1 MVLRIQGAWSWEA
14 CGPAQARRGSWCGC
28 EGRSGLQRVDSV
40 GPGSRERGEVSRGGG
55 GTGTGPFPK
64 PPLSARPWCLLC
76 RTSPQAASSG
86 GPGRKLGEAPG
97 GGSRDFSS
105 TPAGRACSGGAP
117 QGSGWAAGT
126 CREGQP
132 PLLGPFPWPAMKFIR
147 DPMLRGCPWAGFIH
161 KETRVVKHRK
171 QLGGDYA

>member
-1 MVLRIQGAWSWEA
+1 MRGAGRRVAQLKRDEVLGVAVRAGLDFSEWIQWFP
-14 CGPAQARRGSWCGC
+14 GPGKGERSAGVEVAQARGPSPSL
-28 EGRSGLQRVDSV
+28 RS
-40 GPGSRERGEVSRGGG
+40 P
-55 GTGTGPFPK
+55 
-64 PPLSARPWCLLC
+64 AWCLLC
-76 RTSPQAASSG
+76 RTSPQASSG

-171 QLGGDYA
+171 QLGGDHA